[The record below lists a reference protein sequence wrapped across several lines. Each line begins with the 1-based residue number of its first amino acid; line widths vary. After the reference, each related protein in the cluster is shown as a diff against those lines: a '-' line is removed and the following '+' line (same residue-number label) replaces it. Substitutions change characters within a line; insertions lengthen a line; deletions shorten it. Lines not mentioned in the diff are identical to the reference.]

1 MASSVAAVGGGSGS
15 VPASP
20 LWAWFFFF
28 LRVACWLAS
37 ERAGGCREWE
47 SSSRR
52 AWTWE
57 ADSFVWEGE
66 LLKPRKIGG
75 GSGEFSCLNENLCF
89 GRCVCFLHWFV
100 GEFALLLAHVVNYQA
115 SSSLVFC
122 PL

>member
-20 LWAWFFFF
+20 LWACFFFCVW
-28 LRVACWLAS
+28 RAGWLAS
-37 ERAGGCREWE
+37 GREWE